1 MNIFKT
7 TLISFFI
14 FLGSLSQSNAISE
27 EKAHEF
33 VTGLGNEAI
42 QILTLPVE
50 DLEARVS
57 GFRNLLHERFDL
69 RRISLAVLGRS
80 ARKAD
85 KKQLSRFQNALEE
98 HIVRVYTS
106 QLGAYKNQVF
116 TINKVIEKEN
126 GDAFVYT
133 AIEQGDVPS
142 ISIDWRL
149 RERDGE
155 PRVIDIAVEGVSLLA
170 TKRADFKALISEGG
184 IDGLINTLEEL
195 NKIPNPEVAGSG
207 Q

>member
-1 MNIFKT
+1 MHFLKII
-7 TLISFFI
+7 LISLFV
-14 FLGSLSQSNAISE
+14 FLNSFSYSNAISE
-27 EKAHEF
+27 QKAYEF
-33 VTGLGNEAI
+33 VTELGNEAI
-42 QILTLPVE
+42 EILTLPVE

-57 GFRNLLHERFDL
+57 GFRNLLNERFDIK
-69 RRISLAVLGRS
+69 RISLAVLGRS

-85 KKQLSRFQNALEE
+85 KEQLSRFRIALEE

-170 TKRADFKALISEGG
+170 TKRADFKSLIAEGG
-184 IDGLINTLEEL
+184 IDGLIKTLEDL
-195 NKIPNPEVAGSG
+195 NKMPDPEVAGSK